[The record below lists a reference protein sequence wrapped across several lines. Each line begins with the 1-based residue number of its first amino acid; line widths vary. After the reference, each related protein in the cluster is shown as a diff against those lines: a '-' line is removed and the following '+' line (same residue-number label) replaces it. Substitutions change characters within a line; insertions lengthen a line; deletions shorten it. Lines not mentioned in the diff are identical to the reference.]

1 MSFIERTALPDD
13 ADAVSAIINK
23 AGAGLVSHL
32 LDKLL
37 PGFSGESLLSSVLLQ
52 GGEPYSLDNML
63 LLEHEGKPAGLLF
76 SYPAAAHAIHPLMN
90 GFVPSARI
98 DAARPIL
105 ERSVPGSLYVNCL
118 WTAEELRGT
127 PAEDLLLER
136 AVQQAA
142 KLDLVRI
149 SLFCWND
156 DADGLRFYARHG
168 FELAEHFPR
177 ESLPIKGHDAGGS
190 LLCKSVSLLS

>member
-1 MSFIERTALPDD
+1 MSFTERAALSDD
-13 ADAVSAIINK
+13 ADAISAIINK
-23 AGAGLVSHL
+23 AGAGVVSHL

-37 PGFSGESLLSSVLLQ
+37 PGFSGESLLSTVLLQ
-52 GGEPYSLDNML
+52 GGGAYSLDNML
-63 LLEHEGKPAGLLF
+63 LLEHRGKPAGLLF
-76 SYPAAAHAIHPLMN
+76 SYPASEHVIHPLMN

-118 WTAEELRGT
+118 WTDDELHGT

-136 AVQQAA
+136 AAQRAA
-142 KLDLVRI
+142 KSGLARI

-156 DADGLRFYARHG
+156 DADGMRFYARHG
-168 FELAEHFPR
+168 FEVAEHFPR
-177 ESLPIKGHDAGGS
+177 EALPIKGHDSGGS
-190 LLCKSVSLLS
+190 LLCKVVFGLP